1 MLDSFP
7 KKNRRHIRLL
17 LFIGAAVILAL
28 ILIALMA
35 RTQKQTP
42 GGVVGTVYPITPR
55 PRYMANGVAAGNPD
69 ARVRID
75 AYEDF
80 QCSACRQYTM
90 AIEPQLMR
98 NDISIGR
105 VYYVFHSFL
114 IIDRATW
121 DSPEK
126 ESHQAANAAMC
137 AADQNRF
144 WDYHDMLFNN
154 WTGENV
160 GDFTDPRLIAYAQS
174 LKLDM
179 GKFNACFKTNRFKEK
194 IDADIAAAINLGVN
208 ATPVIFVNGVQV
220 TPGFMP
226 TYNLILQ
233 AIEEAGAK

>member
-1 MLDSFP
+1 
-7 KKNRRHIRLL
+7 
-17 LFIGAAVILAL
+17 
-28 ILIALMA
+28 
-35 RTQKQTP
+35 
-42 GGVVGTVYPITPR
+42 
-55 PRYMANGVAAGNPD
+55 
-69 ARVRID
+69 
-75 AYEDF
+75 
-80 QCSACRQYTM
+80 M

-121 DSPEK
+121 NSPVK

-144 WDYHDMLFNN
+144 WDYRDMLFNN

-208 ATPVIFVNGVQV
+208 ATPAIFVNGVQV

-233 AIEEAGAK
+233 AIEEEGAK